1 MRSEDAP
8 IVQLVGAWSY
18 CPAVDRRFAVRE
30 TNQCGARRS
39 AVPDRENL
47 ALNAFGSFC
56 RRPRSFP
63 LALGLSL
70 AVALATAVA
79 ATASSGASQATYTI
93 RYALGQG
100 PGSSVGQAA
109 LYFKKQVEKL
119 TAGAVGVDIF
129 YTGQLGSNQAITDQ
143 TYNGNI
149 QMVTIDPNF
158 LVKYY
163 PAGQFSDMPYLFDS
177 SEEAF
182 AYWDSPVG
190 TLEKQAIL
198 KNTGLRVLNAEEFG
212 FHNFANNQRPVH
224 SIADVKGIKMQATG
238 SSVYIQTL
246 SMFGASPVVVPL
258 NEAYTAIQQGV
269 LQGVDLGF
277 NSLLSSKLYEV
288 APYITVSHDNYSTG
302 LTMVNDKW
310 WRSLPNNHQKVIYAA
325 LQRAE
330 AIERKGS
337 VLADKIDEKYIASH
351 GGKIVRLTPAQ
362 HAGFV
367 NAVKP
372 LYDNLG
378 QTLGPDAVTWYTKW
392 KAYLKAH
399 PGITSGTITTAKK
412 K

>member
-1 MRSEDAP
+1 MLR
-8 IVQLVGAWSY
+8 
-18 CPAVDRRFAVRE
+18 
-30 TNQCGARRS
+30 
-39 AVPDRENL
+39 
-47 ALNAFGSFC
+47 
-56 RRPRSFP
+56 RRPRPFAVAF
-63 LALGLSL
+63 LA
-70 AVALATAVA
+70 AVAAALATAVA
-79 ATASSGASQATYTI
+79 ASAHHEATYTI
-93 RYALGQG
+93 RIALGQG
-100 PGSSVGQAA
+100 KGSSVGQAA

-119 TAGAVGVDIF
+119 SAGQVAVNVY
-129 YTGQLGSNQAITDQ
+129 YTGELGSNQAITDQ
-143 TYNGNI
+143 AYSGAI

-177 SEEAF
+177 SFEAF

-212 FHNFANNQRPVH
+212 FHDLANNQH
-224 SIADVKGIKMQATG
+224 AIHHLADLKGIKMQATG
-238 SSVYIQTL
+238 STVYISTL
-246 SMFGASPVVVPL
+246 SMFGANPVVVPL

-302 LTMVNDKW
+302 LTMVNEKW
-310 WRSLPNNHQKVIYAA
+310 WQSVPNNLQKVIYGA
-325 LQRAE
+325 LQRAQ
-330 AIERKGS
+330 AIERRGA
-337 VLADKIDEKYIASH
+337 VAADKIDGAYIGKH
-351 GGKIVRLTPAQ
+351 GGKIVELTKAEHQ
-362 HAGFV
+362 EFV
-367 NAVKP
+367 DAVKP
-372 LYDNLG
+372 IYDNLG

-399 PGITSGTITTAKK
+399 PKLVAQTQAKTLK